1 MLSALLPKAD
11 IDRHDW
17 HVRFV
22 PKADKC
28 TAAKMQG
35 RLLRR
40 YGQCARSKR
49 YHFSSVGGPYEL
61 LKGQPIPE
69 RPLYAA
75 FAPGAPLPEK
85 VHSFVDHLSEWFRK
99 HPL

>member
-1 MLSALLPKAD
+1 MHRSKNAGP
-11 IDRHDW
+11 
-17 HVRFV
+17 V
-22 PKADKC
+22 
-28 TAAKMQG
+28 

-40 YGQCARSKR
+40 YGQCARSNS
-49 YHFSSVGGPYEL
+49 YNFSSVGGPYEL

-69 RPLYAA
+69 RPLYAV

-85 VHSFVDHLSEWFRK
+85 IYRFADHLSEWFRS